1 MSSDLPA
8 EVAVELDAA
17 ELGGPVRVGS
27 LRRVPS
33 ASGAVVAFAYDGT
46 WLARSEAFVLDPA
59 HGLYPGDQYP
69 RAGDAIAA
77 AFTDAAPDRW
87 GRTLLERREAG
98 RAREEGRTR
107 RTLGEW
113 EFLLGVSDFSRM
125 GALRFVDD
133 AGRYLDD
140 EPPGVP
146 PLAGLRELE
155 VAARALEQPSR
166 GDRSREAER
175 LALLLAPGSSL
186 GGARPKATFTGED
199 GALWIAK
206 FPSRSDRHDVG
217 ACELV
222 LNDLA
227 ARAGI
232 GVPEHRLLSLGGG
245 HRTFAA
251 RRFDRL
257 AGSRRLYASAMTMTS
272 RRDRDAASYLDVA
285 LAIADHGAPR
295 RIREDLTQLFRRAAF
310 NVLAS
315 HRDDH
320 LRNHGFLRTT
330 EGWRLA
336 PAFDLNPTPGKPEH
350 ELSLDGAI
358 HRGDLAVLRETAPFY
373 RLPGPDAEVIID
385 EVRSALSAWRDV
397 VHGLNLGPT
406 ELDVLEDA
414 IAV

>member
-1 MSSDLPA
+1 MTPELPA

-17 ELGGPVRVGS
+17 ELGGPVRVGT
-27 LRRVPS
+27 LRRV
-33 ASGAVVAFAYDGT
+33 ASSSGGVVAFAYDAT
-46 WLARSEAFVLDPA
+46 WLARSDAFVVDPA
-59 HGLYPGDQYP
+59 HGLHPCDQYP
-69 RAGDAIAA
+69 RAGDTIAA
-77 AFTDAAPDRW
+77 AFTDATPDRW
-87 GRTLLERREAG
+87 GRTLLERREAAL
-98 RAREEGRTR
+98 AREEGRNR

-125 GALRFVDD
+125 GGLRFVDD

-140 EPPGVP
+140 KPPGVP

-155 VAARALEQPSR
+155 AAAWELDHPSR
-166 GDRSREAER
+166 GGPSREAER
-175 LALLLAPGSSL
+175 LALLIAPGSSL
-186 GGARPKATFTGED
+186 GGARPKASFTGAD
-199 GALWIAK
+199 GALWMAK
-206 FPSRSDRHDVG
+206 FPSRTDRHDVG

-232 GVPEHRLLSLGGG
+232 EVPEHRLLALAEG

-272 RRDRDAASYLDVA
+272 RRDRDAASYLDIA
-285 LAIADHGAPR
+285 LAIADHGAPG
-295 RIREDLTQLFRRAAF
+295 RIRTDLAQLFRRAAF
-310 NVLAS
+310 NVLTS

-320 LRNHGFLRTT
+320 LRNHGFLRTG

-336 PAFDLNPTPGKPEH
+336 PAFDLNPVPGKPEH

-358 HRGDLAVLRETAPFY
+358 HRGDFEVLRETAPFY
-373 RLPGPDAEVIID
+373 RLAGPEADAILDDVRTALAAWRGVARGSDVGAAEV
-385 EVRSALSAWRDV
+385 
-397 VHGLNLGPT
+397 
-406 ELDVLEDA
+406 DVLEDA

>member
-1 MSSDLPA
+1 MSRELPA
-8 EVAVELDAA
+8 GAAVQLDAI
-17 ELGGPVRVGS
+17 ELGAPVQVGT

-33 ASGAVVAFAYDGT
+33 SVGAVVAFAYHEA
-46 WLARSEAFVLDPA
+46 WLARSDAFVIDPV

-69 RAGDAIAA
+69 RAGDTIAA

-87 GRTLLERREAG
+87 GRTLLERSEAG
-98 RAREEGRTR
+98 RAREEGRNR
-107 RTLGEW
+107 RALGEW
-113 EFLLGVSDFSRM
+113 KFLLGVSDYSRM
-125 GALRFVDD
+125 GALRFVD
-133 AGRYLDD
+133 AGGRHLDD
-140 EPPGVP
+140 GAPGVP

-155 VAARALEQPSR
+155 AAARELEHPSR
-166 GDRSREAER
+166 GGRSREAER

-186 GGARPKATFTGED
+186 GGARPTATFTGED
-199 GALWIAK
+199 GSLWIAK
-206 FPSRSDRHDVG
+206 FPSRMDRHDVG
-217 ACELV
+217 ACELA

-232 GVPEHRLLSLGGG
+232 DVPEHRLLALGDG

-251 RRFDRL
+251 RRFDRVP
-257 AGSRRLYASAMTMTS
+257 GSRRLYASAMTMTS
-272 RRDRDAASYLDVA
+272 RRDRDAASYLDLA
-285 LAIADHGAPR
+285 LAIADHGAPG

-350 ELSLDGAI
+350 ELSLHGAI

-373 RLPGPDAEVIID
+373 RLPGPDAEVIIG

-406 ELDVLEDA
+406 EFDVLEDA

>member
-1 MSSDLPA
+1 MTRELPS

-17 ELGGPVRVGS
+17 ELGGPVRVGR
-27 LRRVPS
+27 LRRVQSP
-33 ASGAVVAFAYDGT
+33 SGAVVAFGYDAA
-46 WLARSEAFVLDPA
+46 WLARSDAFVIDPS

-87 GRTLLERREAG
+87 GRTLLERGEAG

-113 EFLLGVSDFSRM
+113 EYLLGVSDFSRM

-133 AGRYLDD
+133 TGRHLDD
-140 EPPGVP
+140 GPAGVP
-146 PLAGLRELE
+146 PQAGLRELE
-155 VAARALEQPSR
+155 AAARALEQPSR
-166 GDRSREAER
+166 GSRSREAER

-186 GGARPKATFTGED
+186 GGARPKATFSGED
-199 GALWIAK
+199 GALWMAK
-206 FPSRSDRHDVG
+206 FPSRNDRHDVG

-232 GVPEHRLLSLGGG
+232 EVPEHRLVAFGGG
-245 HRTFAA
+245 HHTFAA

-272 RRDRDAASYLDVA
+272 RRDRDAASYLDIA
-285 LAIADHGAPR
+285 LAIADHGAPE
-295 RIREDLTQLFRRAAF
+295 RIRADLAQLFRRAAF

-320 LRNHGFLRTT
+320 LRNHGFLRTG

-336 PAFDLNPTPGKPEH
+336 PAFDLNPVPGKPEH

-358 HRGDLAVLRETAPFY
+358 HRGGVEVLRETAPFY
-373 RLPGPDAEVIID
+373 RLGRLDAEAIID
-385 EVRSALSAWRDV
+385 EVRAALGAWRGV
-397 VHGLNLGPT
+397 ARGFNLGAA
-406 ELDVLEDA
+406 ELDLLEDA
-414 IAV
+414 IGV

>member
-1 MSSDLPA
+1 VSRELPS

-17 ELGGPVRVGS
+17 ELGGPVRVGG
-27 LRRVPS
+27 LRRVSS
-33 ASGAVVAFAYDGT
+33 ASGAVVAFAYDT
-46 WLARSEAFVLDPA
+46 AWLARSDAFVIYPT
-59 HGLYPGDQYP
+59 HGLYPGDQFP

-125 GALRFVDD
+125 GALRFADA

-140 EPPGVP
+140 EAPGVP
-146 PLAGLRELE
+146 PQAGLRELE
-155 VAARALEQPSR
+155 AAARALEHPSR
-166 GDRSREAER
+166 GDRSREAEW

-186 GGARPKATFTGED
+186 GGSRPKATFSGND

-206 FPSRSDRHDVG
+206 FPSRTDRHDVG

-232 GVPEHRLLSLGGG
+232 EVPEHRLLALGEG

-257 AGSRRLYASAMTMTS
+257 AGSRRAYASAMTMTS
-272 RRDRDAASYLDVA
+272 RRDRDAASYLDIA

-295 RIREDLTQLFRRAAF
+295 WIRSDLAQLFRRAAF

-320 LRNHGFLRTT
+320 LRNHGFLRTSD
-330 EGWRLA
+330 GWRLA
-336 PAFDLNPTPGKPEH
+336 PAFDLNPVPGKPQH

-358 HRGDLAVLRETAPFY
+358 HRGDLEILRETAAFY
-373 RLPGPDAEVIID
+373 RLSGLEAEVNIN
-385 EVRSALSAWRDV
+385 EVRAALGAWRDV
-397 VHGLNLGPT
+397 VHGLNLGA
-406 ELDVLEDA
+406 EEIDVLEDA

>member
-1 MSSDLPA
+1 VSRELPA
-8 EVAVELDAA
+8 AVAVELDAA

-33 ASGAVVAFAYDGT
+33 ASGAVVAFAYDAA
-46 WLARSEAFVLDPA
+46 WLARSDAFVIDPA

-69 RAGDAIAA
+69 RAGHAMAA

-98 RAREEGRTR
+98 RVREEGRTR

-113 EFLLGVSDFSRM
+113 EFLFGVSDFSRM
-125 GALRFVDD
+125 GALRFVD
-133 AGRYLDD
+133 AGGRHLDD
-140 EPPGVP
+140 GAPGVP

-155 VAARALEQPSR
+155 AAARALEQPSR
-166 GDRSREAER
+166 GDRFREAER
-175 LALLLAPGSSL
+175 LALLFAPGSSL
-186 GGARPKATFTGED
+186 GGTRPKATFAGED

-206 FPSRSDRHDVG
+206 FPSRMDRHDVG

-232 GVPEHRLLSLGGG
+232 DVPEHRLLAFGGG

-251 RRFDRL
+251 RRFDRV
-257 AGSRRLYASAMTMTS
+257 AGSRRLCASAMTMTS
-272 RRDRDAASYLDVA
+272 RRDRDAASYLDIA
-285 LAIADHGAPR
+285 LAIAGHGVPR
-295 RIREDLTQLFRRAAF
+295 WIRADLAQLFRRAAF
-310 NVLAS
+310 NVLTS

-320 LRNHGFLRTT
+320 LRNHGFPRTA

-336 PAFDLNPTPGKPEH
+336 PAFDLNPVPGKPEH

-358 HRGDLAVLRETAPFY
+358 HRGDLDVLRETAPFY
-373 RLPGPDAEVIID
+373 RLSGPEAEAIID
-385 EVRSALSAWRDV
+385 EVRAALATWRDV
-397 VHGLNLGPT
+397 ARGLDLAAA
-406 ELDVLEDA
+406 EVDVLEDA
-414 IAV
+414 IAA

>member
-1 MSSDLPA
+1 M
-8 EVAVELDAA
+8 
-17 ELGGPVRVGS
+17 
-27 LRRVPS
+27 
-33 ASGAVVAFAYDGT
+33 
-46 WLARSEAFVLDPA
+46 
-59 HGLYPGDQYP
+59 
-69 RAGDAIAA
+69 
-77 AFTDAAPDRW
+77 
-87 GRTLLERREAG
+87 LLERREAG

-107 RTLGEW
+107 RALGEW

-125 GALRFVDD
+125 GALRFVDE

-155 VAARALEQPSR
+155 AAAWELEHPSR
-166 GDRSREAER
+166 GGRSREAER
-175 LALLLAPGSSL
+175 LAILLAPGSSL

-206 FPSRSDRHDVG
+206 FPSRLDRHDVG

-232 GVPEHRLLSLGGG
+232 DVPEHRLLALGEG

-251 RRFDRL
+251 RRFDRFE
-257 AGSRRLYASAMTMTS
+257 GSRRLYLSAMTMAS
-272 RRDRDAASYLDVA
+272 RRDRDTASYLDIA
-285 LAIADHGAPR
+285 LAIADHGAPG
-295 RIREDLTQLFRRAAF
+295 RIREDLAQLFRRAAF
-310 NVLAS
+310 NVLTS

-320 LRNHGFLRTT
+320 LRNHGFLRTG

-336 PAFDLNPTPGKPEH
+336 PAFDLNPVPGKPEH
-350 ELSLDGAI
+350 EISLDGAI
-358 HRGDLAVLRETAPFY
+358 HRGDLAILRETAPFY
-373 RLPGPDAEVIID
+373 RLSVPQATGIID
-385 EVRSALSAWRDV
+385 EVRSALGGWRTV
-397 VHGLNLGPT
+397 VRDLDLGPS

-414 IAV
+414 IAL